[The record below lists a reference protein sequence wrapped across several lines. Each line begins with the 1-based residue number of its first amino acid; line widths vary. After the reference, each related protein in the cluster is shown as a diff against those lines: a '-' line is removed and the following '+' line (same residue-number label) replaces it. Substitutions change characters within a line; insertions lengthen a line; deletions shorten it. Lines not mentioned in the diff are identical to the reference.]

1 MSLTKLLKEEMKDKQ
16 MIVIMVDAKW
26 RALTETEQKVLKLC
40 LYAIVHH
47 KLEDLDWA
55 LRDQGY
61 IK

>member
-1 MSLTKLLKEEMKDKQ
+1 MKDKQ

-26 RALTETEQKVLKLC
+26 RSLTEIDQKILKLC

-61 IK
+61 IKNKND